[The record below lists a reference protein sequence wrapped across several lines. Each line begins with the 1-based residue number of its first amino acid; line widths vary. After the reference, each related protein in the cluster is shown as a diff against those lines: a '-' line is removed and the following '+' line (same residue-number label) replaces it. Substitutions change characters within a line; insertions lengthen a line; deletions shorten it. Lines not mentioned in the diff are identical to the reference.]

1 MSENFNDT
9 SDFNIVCGKI
19 RLYSFLNSHR
29 FLFFFAGLFK
39 TSTGMELKLDRAFSI
54 HQLRHALTHAQT
66 VRTIVL
72 NV

>member
-29 FLFFFAGLFK
+29 FLFFLR
-39 TSTGMELKLDRAFSI
+39 ELKLDRAFSI